1 LPPFAEKTVQV
12 ENDSDL
18 MPDRAEVIRVHQ
30 LTKSYGDV
38 RAVQGID
45 FDVRSGE
52 IFAMLGPNGAGKSTT
67 VEILEGLRSRDGGEV
82 TVLGIDPARDPHQ
95 LKSRIGVV
103 LQHTVFPNKI
113 TVSEVVDLYGKL
125 YGVRPRTKELLER
138 FALTEKNASH
148 YADLSGGQKQKL
160 ALILAM
166 INDPPVVFLDEPTTG
181 VDAHS
186 RRAIH
191 DWLRQL
197 RSEGRTVFL
206 TTHYIHEAEQLAD
219 RIAIVGR
226 GQIIRLGTP
235 AEISSDVSVMSQI
248 RFRTSKPLTLDT
260 VVKLPGVT
268 SVNEK
273 NENVSLDVLN
283 PALTLTALIRH
294 LDSQNNQLLEVSIQ
308 RPTLEDVFLKLTG
321 EQMAEEEK

>member
-1 LPPFAEKTVQV
+1 MTSIIHV
-12 ENDSDL
+12 
-18 MPDRAEVIRVHQ
+18 RR

-38 RAVQGID
+38 HAVQGID
-45 FDVRSGE
+45 FEVQSGE

-67 VEILEGLRSRDGGEV
+67 VEILEGLRPRDGGDV
-82 TVLGIDPARDPHQ
+82 SVLGIDPARDATR

-103 LQHTVFPNKI
+103 LQQTVFPNKI
-113 TVSEVVDLYGKL
+113 RVREVIELYGRL
-125 YGVRPRTKELLER
+125 YNSRPDTKNLLDR
-138 FALTEKNASH
+138 FALGEKANAF

-166 INDPPVVFLDEPTTG
+166 INDPPIVFLDEPTTG

-219 RIAIVGR
+219 RVAIVAR
-226 GQIIRLGTP
+226 GKVVRQG
-235 AEISSDVSVMSQI
+235 
-248 RFRTSKPLTLDT
+248 TLDEIGSGLR
-260 VVKLPGVT
+260 VDSEVRVRAKRPMDREALSQLPGVSSIT
-268 SVNEK
+268 G
-273 NENVSLDVLN
+273 ENGTASLRVQN
-283 PALTLTALIRH
+283 PAQTVTHLVRY
-294 LDSQNNQLLEVSIQ
+294 LDSQDNELVDLAVW
-308 RPTLEDVFLKLTG
+308 RPTLEDVFLSVTGERLTG
-321 EQMAEEEK
+321 EED

>member
-1 LPPFAEKTVQV
+1 MST
-12 ENDSDL
+12 
-18 MPDRAEVIRVHQ
+18 IIHVHQ

-45 FDVRSGE
+45 LEVQSGH

-67 VEILEGLRSRDGGEV
+67 VEILEGLRLRDGGDV
-82 TVLGIDPARDPHQ
+82 SVLGIDPSRNANQ

-103 LQHTVFPNKI
+103 LQQTAFPNKI
-113 TVSEVVDLYGKL
+113 RVREVIELYGRL
-125 YGVRPRTKELLER
+125 YDSNPNTKELLEK
-138 FALTEKNASH
+138 FALVEKANSF
-148 YADLSGGQKQKL
+148 YSDLSGGQKQKL

-166 INDPPVVFLDEPTTG
+166 INDPPIIFLDEPTTG

-219 RIAIVGR
+219 RIAIVAR
-226 GQIIRLGTP
+226 GKVIREGTMEDIGKGL
-235 AEISSDVSVMSQI
+235 AVDSEIRVVAQ
-248 RFRTSKPLTLDT
+248 RPLNRNALSR
-260 VVKLPGVT
+260 LPGVR
-268 SVNEK
+268 SVSG
-273 NENVSLDVLN
+273 ENGSATLEVQS
-283 PALTLTALIRH
+283 PAQTVTAIVRY
-294 LDSQNNQLLEVSIQ
+294 LDSENNELIDIGVK
-308 RPTLEDVFLKLTG
+308 RPTLEDVFLKVTGERLTG
-321 EQMAEEEK
+321 EED

>member
-1 LPPFAEKTVQV
+1 VFSAMT
-12 ENDSDL
+12 S
-18 MPDRAEVIRVHQ
+18 IIHVHQ

-45 FDVRSGE
+45 LEVRSGE

-67 VEILEGLRSRDGGEV
+67 VEILEGLRPRDGGDV
-82 TVLGIDPARDPHQ
+82 SVLGIDPARNANQ

-103 LQHTVFPNKI
+103 LQQTVFPNKI
-113 TVSEVVDLYGKL
+113 RVVEVIELYGRL
-125 YGVRPRTKELLER
+125 YNSTPNAKELLER
-138 FALTEKNASH
+138 FSLTEKANAF

-166 INDPPVVFLDEPTTG
+166 VNDPPIVFLDEPTTG

-219 RIAIVGR
+219 RVAIVAR
-226 GQIIRLGTP
+226 GKIVRQGTLEEIGSGTAVESEIR
-235 AEISSDVSVMSQI
+235 I
-248 RFRTSKPLTLDT
+248 RALHPLNREALQA
-260 VVKLPGVT
+260 LPGVA
-268 SVNEK
+268 SVTG
-273 NENVSLDVLN
+273 ENGSASLRAHN
-283 PALTLTALIRH
+283 PAQVISALVRH
-294 LDSQNNQLLEVSIQ
+294 LDSQNNQLTEVAVW
-308 RPTLEDVFLKLTG
+308 RPTLEDLFLKITG
-321 EQMAEEEK
+321 ERLAGEED

>member
-1 LPPFAEKTVQV
+1 MST
-12 ENDSDL
+12 
-18 MPDRAEVIRVHQ
+18 IIHVHQ

-45 FDVRSGE
+45 LEVQSGH

-67 VEILEGLRSRDGGEV
+67 VEILEGLRLRDGGDV
-82 TVLGIDPARDPHQ
+82 SVLGIDPSRNANQ

-103 LQHTVFPNKI
+103 LQQTAFPNKI
-113 TVSEVVDLYGKL
+113 RVREVIELYGRL
-125 YGVRPRTKELLER
+125 YDSNPNTKELLEK
-138 FALTEKNASH
+138 FALVEKANSF
-148 YADLSGGQKQKL
+148 YSDLSGGQKQKL

-166 INDPPVVFLDEPTTG
+166 INDPPIIFLDEPTTG

-219 RIAIVGR
+219 RIAIVAR
-226 GQIIRLGTP
+226 GKVIREGTME
-235 AEISSDVSVMSQI
+235 EIGKGLAVDSEVRVGAQRPMNRDALS
-248 RFRTSKPLTLDT
+248 R
-260 VVKLPGVT
+260 LPGVRAV
-268 SVNEK
+268 SG
-273 NENVSLDVLN
+273 ENGSATLEVQS
-283 PALTLTALIRH
+283 PAQTVTAIVRY
-294 LDSQNNQLLEVSIQ
+294 LDSENNELVDIGVK
-308 RPTLEDVFLKLTG
+308 RPTLEDVFLKVTGERLTG
-321 EQMAEEEK
+321 EED

>member
-1 LPPFAEKTVQV
+1 MST
-12 ENDSDL
+12 
-18 MPDRAEVIRVHQ
+18 IIHVHQ

-45 FDVRSGE
+45 LEVQSGQ

-67 VEILEGLRSRDGGEV
+67 VEILEGLRLRDGGDV
-82 TVLGIDPARDPHQ
+82 SVLGIDPSRNANQ

-103 LQHTVFPNKI
+103 LQQTAFPNKI
-113 TVSEVVDLYGKL
+113 RVREVIELYGRL
-125 YGVRPRTKELLER
+125 YDSNPNTKELLER
-138 FALTEKNASH
+138 FALVEKANSF

-166 INDPPVVFLDEPTTG
+166 INDPPIIFLDEPTTG

-219 RIAIVGR
+219 RIAIVAR
-226 GQIIRLGTP
+226 GKVIREGTME
-235 AEISSDVSVMSQI
+235 EIGKGLAVDSEI
-248 RFRTSKPLTLDT
+248 RVVARRTMNRDALSR
-260 VVKLPGVT
+260 LPGVR
-268 SVNEK
+268 SVSG
-273 NENVSLDVLN
+273 ENGSATLEVQS
-283 PALTLTALIRH
+283 PAQAVTAIVRY
-294 LDSQNNQLLEVSIQ
+294 LDSENNELVDIAVM
-308 RPTLEDVFLKLTG
+308 RPTLEDVFLKVTGERLTG
-321 EQMAEEEK
+321 EEG

>member
-1 LPPFAEKTVQV
+1 MAAMT
-12 ENDSDL
+12 N
-18 MPDRAEVIRVHQ
+18 VIQVHQ

-38 RAVQGID
+38 RAVQGVD
-45 FDVRSGE
+45 FEVRSGE

-67 VEILEGLRSRDGGEV
+67 VEILEGLRPRDGGDV
-82 TVLGIDPARDPHQ
+82 SVLAMDPAHDPHR

-103 LQHTVFPNKI
+103 LQQTVFPNKI
-113 TVSEVVDLYGKL
+113 RVSEVIDLYGRL
-125 YGVRPRTKELLER
+125 YRSNPDSKTLLDR
-138 FALTEKNASH
+138 FALTEKAASD

-166 INDPPVVFLDEPTTG
+166 INDPPIVFLDEPTTG

-219 RIAIVGR
+219 RIAIVGH
-226 GQIIRLGTP
+226 GKVIRLGTIT
-235 AEISSDVSVMSQI
+235 EISSGVTLESTI
-248 RFRTSKPLTLDT
+248 RLRTAFPLDKEAAL
-260 VVKLPGVT
+260 KLPGVEAVEPQNGHT
-268 SVNEK
+268 SLRVA
-273 NENVSLDVLN
+273 N
-283 PALTLTALIRH
+283 PAQSVAALVRY
-294 LDSQNNQLLEVSIQ
+294 LDSVRNELIDIDMS
-308 RPTLEDVFLKLTG
+308 RPTLEDIFLTLTG
-321 EQMAEEEK
+321 EKIGGEEK

>member
-1 LPPFAEKTVQV
+1 MST
-12 ENDSDL
+12 
-18 MPDRAEVIRVHQ
+18 IIHVHQ

-45 FDVRSGE
+45 LEVQSGQ

-67 VEILEGLRSRDGGEV
+67 VEILEGLRLRDGGDV
-82 TVLGIDPARDPHQ
+82 SVLGIDPSRNANQ

-103 LQHTVFPNKI
+103 LQQTAFPNKI
-113 TVSEVVDLYGKL
+113 RVREVIELYGRL
-125 YGVRPRTKELLER
+125 YNSNPNTKELLEK
-138 FALTEKNASH
+138 FALVEKANSF
-148 YADLSGGQKQKL
+148 YSDLSGGQKQKL

-166 INDPPVVFLDEPTTG
+166 INDPPIIFLDEPTTG

-219 RIAIVGR
+219 RIAIVAR
-226 GQIIRLGTP
+226 GKVIREGTME
-235 AEISSDVSVMSQI
+235 EIGKGLAVDSEI
-248 RFRTSKPLTLDT
+248 RVVAHRPLNRDALSR
-260 VVKLPGVT
+260 LPGVR
-268 SVNEK
+268 SVSG
-273 NENVSLDVLN
+273 ENGSATLEVQS
-283 PALTLTALIRH
+283 PAQAVTAIVRY
-294 LDSQNNQLLEVSIQ
+294 LDSENNELVDIAVK
-308 RPTLEDVFLKLTG
+308 RPTLEDVFLKVTGERLTG
-321 EQMAEEEK
+321 EED

>member
-1 LPPFAEKTVQV
+1 MST
-12 ENDSDL
+12 
-18 MPDRAEVIRVHQ
+18 IIHVHQ

-45 FDVRSGE
+45 LEVQSGE

-67 VEILEGLRSRDGGEV
+67 VEILEGLRPRDGGDV
-82 TVLGIDPARDPHQ
+82 SVLGIDPSRNATQ
-95 LKSRIGVV
+95 LKGRIGVV
-103 LQHTVFPNKI
+103 LQQTAFPNKI
-113 TVSEVVDLYGKL
+113 RVREVIELYGRL
-125 YGVRPRTKELLER
+125 YDANPNTKELLAR
-138 FALTEKNASH
+138 FALTEKANSF

-166 INDPPVVFLDEPTTG
+166 INDPPIIFLDEPTTG

-219 RIAIVGR
+219 RIAIVAQGKVVR
-226 GQIIRLGTP
+226 EGTME
-235 AEISSDVSVMSQI
+235 EIGIGLAVDSEVRVVT
-248 RFRTSKPLTLDT
+248 RRPLNREALM
-260 VVKLPGVT
+260 KLPGIRSVSGENGTTTLGVESPAQAVT
-268 SVNEK
+268 AIVRYLDAENNE
-273 NENVSLDVLN
+273 
-283 PALTLTALIRH
+283 LI
-294 LDSQNNQLLEVSIQ
+294 DIAVK
-308 RPTLEDVFLKLTG
+308 RPTLEDVFLKVTG
-321 EQMAEEEK
+321 ERLAGEED

>member
-1 LPPFAEKTVQV
+1 MTA
-12 ENDSDL
+12 
-18 MPDRAEVIRVHQ
+18 MPNVIQVHQ
-30 LTKSYGDV
+30 LTKSYGEV
-38 RAVQGID
+38 RAVQGVD
-45 FDVRSGE
+45 FEVRSGE

-67 VEILEGLRSRDGGEV
+67 VEILEGLRPRDGGDV
-82 TVLGIDPARDPHQ
+82 SVLGIDPARDPHQ

-113 TVSEVVDLYGKL
+113 RVSEVIDLYAKL
-125 YGVRPRTKELLER
+125 YNVRPNTKQLLER
-138 FALTEKNASH
+138 FALTEKSASP

-219 RIAIVGR
+219 RMAII
-226 GQIIRLGTP
+226 GQGKVIRLGTL
-235 AEISSDVSVMSQI
+235 AEISSGIAVESEI
-248 RFRTSKPLTLDT
+248 RVRTAQRLDPN
-260 VVKLPGVT
+260 VINKLSGVASARVDNGT
-268 SVNEK
+268 A
-273 NENVSLDVLN
+273 SLAVLN
-283 PALTLTALIRH
+283 PALALTALIRH
-294 LDSQNNQLLEVSIQ
+294 LDSQTNELLDVDIQ

-321 EQMAEEEK
+321 ERLGEEEK

>member
-12 ENDSDL
+12 KKDSDL
-18 MPDRAEVIRVHQ
+18 MPRMAEVIRVHQ

-45 FDVRSGE
+45 FNVRSGE

-82 TVLGIDPARDPHQ
+82 NVLGIDPAHDPHQ

-113 TVSEVVDLYGKL
+113 TVSEVIDLYGKL

-138 FALTEKNASH
+138 FALTEKTASH

-226 GQIIRLGTP
+226 GQIIRMGTP
-235 AEISSDVSVMSQI
+235 TEISSDISVLSQI
-248 RFRTSKPLTLDT
+248 RVRTSKPLTVDAAAN
-260 VVKLPGVT
+260 LPGVA
-268 SVNEK
+268 SANEK
-273 NENVSLDVLN
+273 NENIFLNVLN

-294 LDSQNNQLLEVSIQ
+294 LDSQNNELLEVSIQ

-321 EQMAEEEK
+321 EQKAEEEK